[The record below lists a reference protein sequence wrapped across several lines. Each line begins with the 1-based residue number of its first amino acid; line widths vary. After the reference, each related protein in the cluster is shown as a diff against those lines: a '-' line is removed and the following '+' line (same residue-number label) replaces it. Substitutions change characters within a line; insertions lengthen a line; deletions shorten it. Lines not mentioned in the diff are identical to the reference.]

1 MPQLKPLPDCEGP
14 KLECFI
20 DDITTCDFK
29 IVKMLGTGAHSKV
42 WKAEINGK
50 VYAIKT
56 VSVPFN
62 LLSSVSSSS
71 NNQLVRLLPDT
82 RPRLHTGPYR

>member
-20 DDITTCDFK
+20 DDIATCDFK
-29 IVKMLGTGAHSKV
+29 IVGMLGDGAHSRV

-56 VSVPFN
+56 VSVPSN
-62 LLSSVSSSS
+62 LLSSIVSSS
-71 NNQLVRLLPDT
+71 NHQLVLLLPDT
-82 RPRLHTGPYR
+82 RAMVRLGSYR

>member
-14 KLECFI
+14 KLESFI

-29 IVKMLGTGAHSKV
+29 ILGMLGTGAHSQV

-71 NNQLVRLLPDT
+71 NHQLVLLWADT
-82 RPRLHTGPYR
+82 KSMLPVGPYR

>member
-29 IVKMLGTGAHSKV
+29 IVGLLGTGAHSQV

-56 VSVPFN
+56 VSVSFNFSLPF
-62 LLSSVSSSS
+62 
-71 NNQLVRLLPDT
+71 
-82 RPRLHTGPYR
+82 LHHLIIN

>member
-29 IVKMLGTGAHSKV
+29 IVKILGSGAHSQV

-62 LLSSVSSSS
+62 ILSSVSSSS
-71 NNQLVRLLPDT
+71 NHQIVLLSADT
-82 RPRLHTGPYR
+82 RSMLPVGPYR